1 MKKSIIITLLSKSI
15 IITLLS
21 VCCICNTAVADR
33 IERED
38 IAIGFRGGLNIS
50 SSQGSYN
57 NTLANE
63 LSQRGINTRFDKEF
77 GGHFGVITDIGITKW
92 FYIQPGVY
100 FTTKS
105 FDFYLSNTDNPNYDW
120 RRLYEL
126 YYLEIPVLASFRIEL
141 ADDFM
146 LQLNAGAFVA
156 CGVGGNVKDNIIKDE
171 LINIGDFLG
180 NPFVK
185 GEGGLHRFD
194 AGLQFG
200 IGFTYNEFFIGAA
213 YDWGLFDITT
223 HAMGYSGS
231 IKTGNIMV
239 SVGYTLSL
247 D

>member
-1 MKKSIIITLLSKSI
+1 MRRNIIITLLS
-15 IITLLS
+15 L
-21 VCCICNTAVADR
+21 CCICHTAVADR

-50 SSQGSYN
+50 SSRGSYN
-57 NTLANE
+57 GNLVKELAK
-63 LSQRGINTRFDKEF
+63 QGIDTRFDEEF
-77 GGHFGVITDIGITKW
+77 GGHFGVIADIGITDW

-105 FDFYLSNTDNPNYDW
+105 FDFYLSDKEKELEYSW

-141 ADDFM
+141 ADDFK
-146 LQLNAGAFVA
+146 LQLNTGAFVA
-156 CGVGGNVKDNIIKDE
+156 CGVGGNVKDVILKSEIID
-171 LINIGDFLG
+171 IGDFLG

-200 IGFTYNEFFIGAA
+200 IGFSYKEFFIGAA
-213 YDWGLFDITT
+213 YDLGLFDIT
-223 HAMGYSGS
+223 AKDLAYGGS

-239 SVGYTLSL
+239 SIGYTLPL